1 MRISVIIPA
10 LDEADRIS
18 SLVEALHAD
27 GFKEVIVADGA
38 SSDATKAIAS
48 AAGALV
54 VDAPRGR
61 GKQLQCGAAA
71 ATGDHLFFIH
81 ADSVPPPDA
90 RRLIMQTLTK
100 KRVVAGCFRL
110 KFDHR
115 HPVLTVFATVSR
127 INHPLFT
134 YGDQGLFLS
143 RAMYD
148 RVGGYSDAPVFE
160 DVEILNRLRREGKF
174 IKRSE
179 PITTSARRFLRD
191 GVVRREVTSFGL
203 VLLYN
208 MGVSPERIAH
218 WYRAEKS
225 FRE

>member
-1 MRISVIIPA
+1 MRISVVIPA
-10 LDEADRIS
+10 LDEAERIS
-18 SLVEALHAD
+18 SLIEALHSE
-27 GFKEVIVADGA
+27 GFDEIIVADGK
-38 SSDATKAIAS
+38 SSDATQAIA
-48 AAGALV
+48 ADAGALV
-54 VDAPRGR
+54 VAAPRGR

-71 ATGDHLFFIH
+71 ATGDLLFFIH
-81 ADSVPPPDA
+81 ADSVPPAGA
-90 RRLIMQTLTK
+90 RRLILQTLT
-100 KRVVAGCFRL
+100 RPLVVAGCFRL
-110 KFDHR
+110 KFDHS
-115 HPVLTVFATVSR
+115 HPVLTLFSTVSR

-148 RVGGYSDAPVFE
+148 RIGGYSDAPVFE

-208 MGVSPERIAH
+208 MGVSPERIAR
-218 WYRAEKS
+218 WYRPEKS

>member
-1 MRISVIIPA
+1 MRISVVIPA

-18 SLVEALHAD
+18 SLIEALHAD

-110 KFDHR
+110 KFDDR